1 MAIQQER
8 GNKGEQIG
16 ANYLIKLNYKIL
28 ERNYRAKKS
37 EIDIICKE
45 GETLVFVEVK
55 TRSSIK
61 FGAPETFINEAKESK
76 IIEGAE
82 AYMKENDWSGP
93 IRFDIVSVMLLKGQP
108 EVTHFKDAFY

>member
-1 MAIQQER
+1 MAIQQIR
-8 GNKGEQIG
+8 GEKGEEIA
-16 ANYLIKLNYKIL
+16 ANYLEKNKYEIID
-28 ERNYRAKKS
+28 RNYRAKKS

-45 GETLVFVEVK
+45 GETIVFVEVK

-61 FGAPETFINEAKESK
+61 FGTPETFVNEAKITK

-93 IRFDIVSVMLLKGQP
+93 IRFDIISVMLFKGKHD
-108 EVTHFKDAFY
+108 VTHFKDAFY